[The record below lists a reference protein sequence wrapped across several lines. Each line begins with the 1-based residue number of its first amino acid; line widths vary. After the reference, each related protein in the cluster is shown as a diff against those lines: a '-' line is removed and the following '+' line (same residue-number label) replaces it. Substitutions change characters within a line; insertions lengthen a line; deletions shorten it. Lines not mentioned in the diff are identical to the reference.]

1 MTVWKLTLGYL
12 EERSRVMCVRASPH
26 AVESRHCVGAV
37 FTLDDGFPVQRVPVI
52 KLSVELDGD
61 DVQVAGIM
69 VPGEI
74 AVHTDHIHV
83 GSLGK

>member
-1 MTVWKLTLGYL
+1 MK
-12 EERSRVMCVRASPH
+12 
-26 AVESRHCVGAV
+26 SRHCVSAV

-61 DVQVAGIM
+61 DVQVAEIM

-74 AVHTDHIHV
+74 AVYTDYIHV
-83 GSLGK
+83 GSLGR